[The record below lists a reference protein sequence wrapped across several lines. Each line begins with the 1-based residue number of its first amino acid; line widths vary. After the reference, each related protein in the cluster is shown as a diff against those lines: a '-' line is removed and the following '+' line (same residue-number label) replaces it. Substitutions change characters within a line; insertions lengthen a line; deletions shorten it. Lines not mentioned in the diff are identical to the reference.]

1 MSSKTSHSYA
11 KLGNYNQG
19 QCSNMGNMQAP
30 IAKPQV
36 GYYVVPEYSAPGYS
50 TLSGKY
56 NSGNKYFTIDEAYPC
71 SSYTSTKYAV
81 SQC

>member
-1 MSSKTSHSYA
+1 MSTSFSYA

-19 QCSNMGNMQAP
+19 QCSSSMGNAQAP
-30 IAKPQV
+30 IPKPQV
-36 GYYVVPEYSAPGYS
+36 GYYVVPEYAAPGYQ
-50 TLSGKY
+50 TLSGMH
-56 NSGNKYFTIDEAYPC
+56 NSGNKYFTINEAYPC